1 MKQLQISGYWLQCF
15 YLLIVR
21 SGVFEG
27 GFELRPDFLGNR
39 CIKDIWMAEAVRL
52 QRFGETMD
60 SGVIVDCKIALGDEV
75 EKGDVIFE
83 IETDKVT
90 LEIESTGSGFV
101 KAVLAK
107 PEQSVSVGDALVLL
121 GKKDEE
127 VAQDFIDSLK
137 AEAGK
142 EELKSQTSQSVQS
155 GKGMAEITRADL
167 KESSGDESDVGEIRP
182 GGKVRL
188 TKMQQL
194 TAERMLESKRQ
205 IPCFYLN
212 VEVDVTELVAVRK
225 RLNEKR
231 EAKISYND
239 FLIKAAAMGIEKIP
253 IMSGQ
258 VEDEFIRLADSIN
271 VGLAV
276 SGPRGL
282 VVPVVKDVPKKTIEQ
297 IAKQADELI
306 EKAKEGKLEL
316 TDIEGA
322 CITISNLGGFGV
334 DSFIPIV
341 IPGQCSIVGVGHIR
355 EVFEAEREEES
366 HRKKMTIN
374 LSVDH
379 KVANGSQASQF
390 LDFVRRFLEEPET
403 LLQS

>member
-1 MKQLQISGYWLQCF
+1 
-15 YLLIVR
+15 
-21 SGVFEG
+21 
-27 GFELRPDFLGNR
+27 
-39 CIKDIWMAEAVRL
+39 MAKAVRL
-52 QRFGETMD
+52 PKFGETMD

-75 EKGDVIFE
+75 KKGDVIFE

-107 PEQSVSVGDALVLL
+107 PEQSVSVGDALVVL
-121 GKKDEE
+121 GRKDEE
-127 VAQDFIDSLK
+127 VTQDFIDSLK
-137 AEAGK
+137 AEAGEK
-142 EELKSQTSQSVQS
+142 ELKNQTTQSVQGGRGS
-155 GKGMAEITRADL
+155 QEITRADL
-167 KESSGDESDVGEIRP
+167 KESSVAESDVGEIRP

-188 TKMQQL
+188 TRMQRL

-225 RLNEKR
+225 RLNEK
-231 EAKISYND
+231 AGMKISYND
-239 FLIKAAAMGIEKIP
+239 FLIKAAAMGIEKVP

-282 VVPVVKDVPKKTIEQ
+282 VVPVIKNVPKKSIEQ
-297 IAKQADELI
+297 IAKQADELV

-316 TDIEGA
+316 SDIEGA

-341 IPGQCSIVGVGHIR
+341 IPGQCSIAGVGRIR
-355 EVFEAEREEES
+355 DVFEAEREEES
-366 HRKKMTIN
+366 HRKKMSIN

-390 LDFVRRFLEEPET
+390 LDLVRRFLQEPET